1 MPNDAKLG
9 LLVGVGLTI
18 AVAVVF
24 FSKDAPANQAES
36 QQKTPPKSVTF
47 QPQAAPDESMLGREP
62 SRTGGQVTGWEPR
75 K

>member
-24 FSKDAPANQAES
+24 FSKEPAAEARTPAKAKPTATTPAPGLERAAAGKQVSGEGVSGES
-36 QQKTPPKSVTF
+36 
-47 QPQAAPDESMLGREP
+47 
-62 SRTGGQVTGWEPR
+62 
-75 K
+75 